1 MYRHFTLLW
10 CLFLCLPALWAEPV
24 GKEQA
29 MEQARQFYNGRGQ
42 SSKAGRLRQVA
53 RQTDVSMQL
62 ENDCFYVFT
71 PGADDGFVIIS
82 GDDRTP
88 SVLGYADEGSFSPDA
103 MPDNMKAWL
112 DDYARQISY
121 LQQNRLAAP
130 AKIATHPAIATMLT
144 TKWNQDAPYNN
155 QCPVFFDESKYGR
168 AVTGCVALALAQ
180 IMKYWNYPKTSLK
193 AIPGYPCTS
202 DWSSYIGSS
211 TRAYI
216 TVPEVGI
223 TTFDWDNMLNTY
235 DGNASDAQKKAVATL
250 LQACATSVKADFGI
264 SEVGGTSADAQ
275 SLKNALT
282 SYFDY
287 DKSMRYASRNSY
299 TADQWD
305 ELVYS
310 EMSAHRPVFFSGQS
324 ITSGHTFVVDGYDGK
339 GYYHVNWGWGGL
351 NNGYFL
357 LSVLNPGYES
367 SIGVGKGGYNLGV
380 SALIGVKPNAGHDNP
395 LTDIMTVTDGV
406 LSKKSITRS
415 STSDDF
421 KGITVSYS
429 FYNKTGITTTFD
441 LGYGIFDSDRNL
453 KKVITVEENVDLL
466 ANQGLSSEYTK
477 ATFDFGA
484 GITSGEYC
492 IVPISKLSAATQWQ
506 PCVGAWRWY
515 AVVTIDGNT
524 LSLTPITKK
533 IAFEIELV
541 NTPEVKGPADL
552 KLTFTNDGPYYNGEF
567 YLFEDKNKDHP
578 LYGDH
583 LELQRGETKIL
594 NVSVVLNEQRSYV
607 ICGGHSVDDPGAAI
621 PVTPTASKPQ
631 KLDCTYS
638 VTNANA
644 SQEINSD
651 QMEITI
657 EFQNTG
663 NNDYDNEVLINLMK
677 REGTSNSWD
686 LVSTTTDRLKLSK
699 GAKKKCNYV
708 LRDLEDGE
716 TYAVIPVYKS
726 SGELVIISSSD
737 NYTVNFSSTPPEI
750 AEAYAVVDGTT
761 LTFYYDGKKDS
772 RQGKKYGMNTGD
784 DFPGWSAESDNIKK
798 AVIDSTFVA
807 YSPASTAHW
816 FEHHI
821 NLTSIEGMDNLN
833 TSETTFMRSM
843 FYESSAL
850 TSVDVSKFDTR
861 NVTDMSWMFY
871 GCTSLKSLDVSK
883 FNTSKVTNMKGMFY
897 NCQQLT
903 TIEVSQF
910 DTRNVT
916 DMSWMFFGC
925 QSVTGLGLSKFN
937 TSKVTDMKAMLD
949 NCLALRTIDVTS
961 FDTSNVTD
969 MSFFLFGC
977 KNLQYIDL
985 SKFNTSKVKDMEA
998 MFDDC
1003 GLSVINLTSFDTQNV
1018 TNMSRMFFRC
1028 GRLNGVVFGSKFNT
1042 KKVTTMKSMFEECI
1056 SLKTLDLSPFNTSSV
1071 TTMELMFSNCVSL
1084 TQLNVSSF
1092 NTSNVTNMVKM
1103 FYHCTKLESL
1113 DLSSITTDN
1122 VELIEEMF
1130 SGCSVLQTIYAS
1142 NSWNTSKTTDGVMMF
1157 VDCNKLVGGA
1167 GTKYKFDINTI
1178 GKAYARIDG
1187 GTSAPGY
1194 FTYKEASSTGDVNGD
1209 NTVDV
1214 ADIGNIID
1222 VMAAGD
1228 NDASADVNGDNSVDV
1243 ADIGMVIDIM
1253 AANSR
1258 RASATAGQH
1267 DK

>member
-1 MYRHFTLLW
+1 
-10 CLFLCLPALWAEPV
+10 
-24 GKEQA
+24 
-29 MEQARQFYNGRGQ
+29 
-42 SSKAGRLRQVA
+42 
-53 RQTDVSMQL
+53 
-62 ENDCFYVFT
+62 
-71 PGADDGFVIIS
+71 
-82 GDDRTP
+82 
-88 SVLGYADEGSFSPDA
+88 
-103 MPDNMKAWL
+103 
-112 DDYARQISY
+112 
-121 LQQNRLAAP
+121 
-130 AKIATHPAIATMLT
+130 
-144 TKWNQDAPYNN
+144 
-155 QCPVFFDESKYGR
+155 
-168 AVTGCVALALAQ
+168 
-180 IMKYWNYPKTSLK
+180 
-193 AIPGYPCTS
+193 
-202 DWSSYIGSS
+202 
-211 TRAYI
+211 
-216 TVPEVGI
+216 
-223 TTFDWDNMLNTY
+223 
-235 DGNASDAQKKAVATL
+235 
-250 LQACATSVKADFGI
+250 
-264 SEVGGTSADAQ
+264 
-275 SLKNALT
+275 
-282 SYFDY
+282 
-287 DKSMRYASRNSY
+287 
-299 TADQWD
+299 
-305 ELVYS
+305 
-310 EMSAHRPVFFSGQS
+310 
-324 ITSGHTFVVDGYDGK
+324 
-339 GYYHVNWGWGGL
+339 
-351 NNGYFL
+351 
-357 LSVLNPGYES
+357 
-367 SIGVGKGGYNLGV
+367 
-380 SALIGVKPNAGHDNP
+380 
-395 LTDIMTVTDGV
+395 
-406 LSKKSITRS
+406 
-415 STSDDF
+415 
-421 KGITVSYS
+421 
-429 FYNKTGITTTFD
+429 
-441 LGYGIFDSDRNL
+441 
-453 KKVITVEENVDLL
+453 
-466 ANQGLSSEYTK
+466 
-477 ATFDFGA
+477 
-484 GITSGEYC
+484 
-492 IVPISKLSAATQWQ
+492 
-506 PCVGAWRWY
+506 
-515 AVVTIDGNT
+515 
-524 LSLTPITKK
+524 
-533 IAFEIELV
+533 
-541 NTPEVKGPADL
+541 
-552 KLTFTNDGPYYNGEF
+552 
-567 YLFEDKNKDHP
+567 
-578 LYGDH
+578 
-583 LELQRGETKIL
+583 
-594 NVSVVLNEQRSYV
+594 
-607 ICGGHSVDDPGAAI
+607 
-621 PVTPTASKPQ
+621 
-631 KLDCTYS
+631 
-638 VTNANA
+638 
-644 SQEINSD
+644 
-651 QMEITI
+651 MEITI

-850 TSVDVSKFDTR
+850 TSV
-861 NVTDMSWMFY
+861 
-871 GCTSLKSLDVSK
+871 
-883 FNTSKVTNMKGMFY
+883 
-897 NCQQLT
+897 
-903 TIEVSQF
+903 EVSQF

-949 NCLALRTIDVTS
+949 NCLSLRTIDVTS

-985 SKFNTSKVKDMEA
+985 KKFNTSKVKDMEA

-1028 GRLNGVVFGSKFNT
+1028 GRLNGVVFGSKFNA

-1103 FYHCTKLESL
+1103 FYHCTKLENL
-1113 DLSSITTDN
+1113 DLSSFTTDN

-1142 NSWNTSKTTDGVMMF
+1142 NSWNTSKTTDGMMMF